1 LTTAQDAAKKRGLGR
16 GLDALLPA
24 MRPLAAAPER
34 AVFTCALEKIV
45 PRKGQPRTHFDPVAL
60 EELAQSIREHG
71 LLEPILVRRVA
82 SGADRF
88 EIIAGERR
96 WRACQKAGLREAW
109 VMLKELGD
117 DDAFEVALVENL
129 QREDLGPVELAE
141 GLERL
146 VRDRGYTQEALATRL
161 GKDRTTITNALR
173 LLKLPA
179 KVRVRLADG
188 ELTEGHAR
196 ALLGLDGDLAMI
208 ELADKVIRARLSVRA
223 TEALVRGAKEKRA
236 TKTKGEAQKSA
247 SVRDLETRLSR
258 ALGAKVVVR
267 DAGNRGEIA
276 IPYADLDALDRLID
290 KLL

>member
-24 MRPLAAAPER
+24 ARPLAAPPDKN
-34 AVFTCALEKIV
+34 VFSCALEKIV

-71 LLEPILVRRVA
+71 LLEPILVRR
-82 SGADRF
+82 SGMDRF
-88 EIIAGERR
+88 EIVAGERR
-96 WRACQKAGLREAW
+96 WRACQKAGLHEAW
-109 VMLKELGD
+109 VMVKELGD

-173 LLKLPA
+173 LLKLPP
-179 KVRVRLADG
+179 KVRARLADG
-188 ELTEGHAR
+188 ELSEGHAR
-196 ALLGLDGDLAMI
+196 ALLGLDGDSAI
-208 ELADKVIRARLSVRA
+208 VELAEQVVRKHLSVRA
-223 TEALVRGAKEKRA
+223 TEALVRGAKEKPKAARA
-236 TKTKGEAQKSA
+236 AQDKGA
-247 SVRDLETRLSR
+247 SVRDLEARLSR
-258 ALGAKVVVR
+258 ALGAKVIVQDR
-267 DAGNRGEIA
+267 GNRGEIV
-276 IPYADLDALDRLID
+276 IPYANLDALDRLID

>member
-1 LTTAQDAAKKRGLGR
+1 LTTAPDAAKKRGLGR

-24 MRPLAAAPER
+24 MRPVTGTDKS
-34 AVFTCALEKIV
+34 VFSCALEKIV
-45 PRKGQPRTHFDPVAL
+45 PRKGQPRTHFDPLAL
-60 EELAQSIREHG
+60 EELAQSIRQHG
-71 LLEPILVRRVA
+71 LLEPLLVRRM
-82 SGADRF
+82 GADRF
-88 EIIAGERR
+88 EIVAGERR

-109 VMLKELGD
+109 VMVKELGD

-179 KVRVRLADG
+179 KVRAKLADG
-188 ELTEGHAR
+188 ELSEGHAR
-196 ALLGLDGDLAMI
+196 ALLGLEGDAAMI
-208 ELADKVIRARLSVRA
+208 ELAEKVVRGRLSVRA
-223 TEALVRGAKEKRA
+223 TEALVRGAKEKRHSVE
-236 TKTKGEAQKSA
+236 KGSLSKSA
-247 SVRDLETRLSR
+247 SVRDLEARLSR
-258 ALGAKVVVR
+258 ALGAKVSVR
-267 DAGNRGEIA
+267 DRGNRGEIA
-276 IPYADLDALDRLID
+276 IPYTDLDALDRIID

>member
-1 LTTAQDAAKKRGLGR
+1 
-16 GLDALLPA
+16 
-24 MRPLAAAPER
+24 M
-34 AVFTCALEKIV
+34 
-45 PRKGQPRTHFDPVAL
+45 
-60 EELAQSIREHG
+60 
-71 LLEPILVRRVA
+71 
-82 SGADRF
+82 GADRF

-109 VMLKELGD
+109 VMVKELGD

-179 KVRVRLADG
+179 KVRARLAEG

-196 ALLGLDGDLAMI
+196 ALLGLDGDAAMI
-208 ELADKVIRARLSVRA
+208 ELADKVVRARLSVRA
-223 TEALVRGAKEKRA
+223 TEALVRDAREKPKGKAKA
-236 TKTKGEAQKSA
+236 ALSKSA
-247 SVRDLETRLSR
+247 SVRDLEARLSR
-258 ALGAKVVVR
+258 ALGAQVILR
-267 DAGNRGEIA
+267 DRGNKGEIA
-276 IPYADLDALDRLID
+276 IPYADLDALDRLLD
-290 KLL
+290 KLLKLA

>member
-24 MRPLAAAPER
+24 MRPVGGTDKT
-34 AVFTCALEKIV
+34 VFTCALEKIV

-71 LLEPILVRRVA
+71 LLEPLLVRRL
-82 SGADRF
+82 GADRY

-109 VMLKELGD
+109 VMVKELGD

-146 VRDRGYTQEALATRL
+146 VRDRGYTQEALASRL

-179 KVRVRLADG
+179 KVRARLADG
-188 ELTEGHAR
+188 EITEGHAR
-196 ALLGLDGDLAMI
+196 ALLGLEGDAAMI
-208 ELADKVIRARLSVRA
+208 ELADKIVRGHLSVRA
-223 TEALVRGAKEKRA
+223 TEALVRGAKEQRR
-236 TKTKGEAQKSA
+236 GERGALSKSA
-247 SVRDLETRLSR
+247 SVRDLEARLSR
-258 ALGAKVVVR
+258 ALGAKVSVR
-267 DAGNRGEIA
+267 DRGNRGEIA
-276 IPYADLDALDRLID
+276 IPYADLDALDRIID

>member
-1 LTTAQDAAKKRGLGR
+1 LTALPDAAKKRGLGR
-16 GLDALLPA
+16 GLDALLPT
-24 MRPLAAAPER
+24 RPAVAPADR
-34 AVFTCALEKIV
+34 SVFSCALEKIG

-71 LLEPILVRRVA
+71 LLEPILVRRA
-82 SGADRF
+82 GTDRF

-109 VMLKELGD
+109 VMVKELGD

-173 LLKLPA
+173 LLKLPP
-179 KVRVRLADG
+179 KVREQLAEG

-196 ALLGLDGDLAMI
+196 ALLGLEGDAKMIDLADQI
-208 ELADKVIRARLSVRA
+208 IKKRLSVRA
-223 TEALVRGAKEKRA
+223 TEALVRGSRKKPS
-236 TKTKGEAQKSA
+236 TGGLAQKSPA
-247 SVRDLETRLSR
+247 VRDLEARLTR
-258 ALGAKVVVR
+258 ALGTKVLVEDQGNHGEVV
-267 DAGNRGEIA
+267 
-276 IPYADLDALDRLID
+276 IPYANLDALDRLID
-290 KLL
+290 KLT